1 MCGSGQFE
9 FGPVCCRWQA
19 TRPATLTCGSDRKAI
34 KESRAAS
41 SDELLLATTAA
52 HVRRVPG
59 CVSAAGSIVV
69 AEHRAARAVARIV
82 VTRVACGTSKQ
93 YPAERI
99 GACEN
104 VVLIR
109 RVATSIHR
117 QTFLVQ
123 REFLV
128 DAVAVPVVVA
138 VKIGHVP
145 RDERTL
151 RVVPRATANAI

>member
-1 MCGSGQFE
+1 MAGHAACH
-9 FGPVCCRWQA
+9 PYCR
-19 TRPATLTCGSDRKAI
+19 SDRKAV
-34 KESRAAS
+34 KESRSAGGY
-41 SDELLLATTAA
+41 ELLLATTPA

-69 AEHRAARAVARIV
+69 TDHRGARAVARVV

-93 YPAERI
+93 HPAERI
-99 GACEN
+99 GACQN

-117 QTFLVQ
+117 QTLLVQ

-128 DAVAVPVVVA
+128 DAVSVPVVVA
-138 VKIGHVP
+138 VKIDHVP